1 MTKQEQLEFMLFCKE
16 ATNNQLSSIWKRE
29 RDAGRYMYA
38 EIANNEMKLRGI
50 N

>member
-16 ATNNQLSSIWKRE
+16 STDNQLFNIWKRE
-29 RDAGRYMYA
+29 RDAKRYVYA
-38 EIANNEMKLRGI
+38 EIANHELLLRGI